1 MMAMIHAATGS
12 TTAYYGVD
20 LEAFRTDLSMVSL
33 DRRVPAVIAGIDPVV
48 GWYWTAPEGRIRV
61 WFREREHAERFRVSL
76 FA

>member
-1 MMAMIHAATGS
+1 
-12 TTAYYGVD
+12 
-20 LEAFRTDLSMVSL
+20 MVSL

-48 GWYWTAPEGRIRV
+48 GWYWSAPEGRIRV